1 MFPLDIHT
9 HRLPLHP
16 GGAIVNCYPE
26 TFSPQAEGWYSV
38 GIHPWQ
44 AGQIAGDDGLC
55 AAVERLRSLLC
66 HPQVLAVGEAGI
78 DKLTDTPVEWQLRL
92 FEQQARLA
100 EEAGK
105 PLIIHL
111 VRAAEELLKLKR
123 TLRPSVPWIIHGF
136 RGKKELAREYMRHD
150 LCLSFGEKYQE
161 EAFRTVPE
169 DCLFIETDESTV
181 SLRELYARAARVR
194 GVSPEALAETV
205 RRNVRNLFFKP

>member
-9 HRLPLHP
+9 HRQPSHP
-16 GGAIVNCYPE
+16 RDAIVNCYPE
-26 TFSPQAEGWYSV
+26 TFAPQAEGNYSV

-44 AGQIAGDDGLC
+44 AGQIAGDDGLHV
-55 AAVERLRSLLC
+55 AAERLRSLLR

-78 DKLTDTPVEWQLRL
+78 DKLTDAPVEWQLRL

-111 VRAAEELLKLKR
+111 VKAAEELLRLKR
-123 TLRPSVPWIIHGF
+123 TLHPSVPWIIHGF
-136 RGKKELAREYMRHD
+136 RGKEELAREYLRHGF
-150 LCLSFGEKYQE
+150 CLSFGEKYQE
-161 EAFRTVPE
+161 AALRTVPE
-169 DCLFIETDESTV
+169 DRLFIETDESTV
-181 SLRELYARAARVR
+181 PVRELYVRAARVR
-194 GVSPEALAETV
+194 GVSPETLEESV

>member
-9 HRLPLHP
+9 HRQPSHP
-16 GGAIVNCYPE
+16 RDAIVNCYPE
-26 TFSPQAEGWYSV
+26 TFAPQAEGNYSV

-44 AGQIAGDDGLC
+44 AGQIAGDDGLH
-55 AAVERLRSLLC
+55 AAAERLRSLLR

-78 DKLTDTPVEWQLRL
+78 DKLTDAPVEWQLRL

-111 VRAAEELLKLKR
+111 VKAAEELLRLKR
-123 TLRPSVPWIIHGF
+123 TLHPSVPWIIHGF
-136 RGKKELAREYMRHD
+136 RGKEELAREYLRHGF
-150 LCLSFGEKYQE
+150 CLSFGEKYQE
-161 EAFRTVPE
+161 AALRTVPE
-169 DCLFIETDESTV
+169 DRLFIETDESTV
-181 SLRELYARAARVR
+181 PVRELYVRAARVR
-194 GVSPEALAETV
+194 GVSPETLEESV